1 MEVSELRHEMI
12 ALFEQVD
19 KRFEQVDKRFE
30 QVDKRFDDLSA
41 QIAAE
46 REESRRH
53 FAIAIEQMKAERNL
67 VLDQSRGNAERL
79 DNHEKRI
86 SALERRK

>member
-12 ALFEQVD
+12 AL
-19 KRFEQVDKRFE
+19 FEQVDKRFE